1 MLPQLTTVLYNTWCY
16 SWQQTTHMMVHFHGS
31 LSAGPIHSQ
40 CLAYVPPMGSLCLAR
55 GHSSGCLRSSGAGG
69 LPGPSPAPPSAPCTL
84 CLLERQLGALLRGP
98 RGASVSPGE
107 VVRNLHLF
115 SKSFVRGRQEDSHE
129 VGAGG
134 ACWRGPGEGGRS
146 MLG

>member
-1 MLPQLTTVLYNTWCY
+1 M
-16 SWQQTTHMMVHFHGS
+16 
-31 LSAGPIHSQ
+31 HSQ
-40 CLAYVPPMGSLCLAR
+40 CLAYVPPLGSLCLAR
-55 GHSSGCLRSSGAGG
+55 GHSSGCPRSTASGG
-69 LPGPSPAPPSAPCTL
+69 LQGPSPAAPSAPCTL

-134 ACWRGPGEGGRS
+134 AWGPGPGEGGSRV
-146 MLG
+146 LGLM